1 MEPQSRKR
9 RFEIM
14 CQKKT
19 IEIDPSILLLN
30 NRLSTVEKKIDNII
44 SRMNTLE
51 KEINLK
57 EIESKLDEKIH
68 EVLQKLNDSCYSI
81 ESKFSDMKLK
91 ECSYIN

>member
-1 MEPQSRKR
+1 MEHQSRKR
-9 RFEIM
+9 RFETI
-14 CQKKT
+14 CQTKSV
-19 IEIDPSILLLN
+19 EIDPSILLLN
-30 NRLSTVEKKIDNII
+30 KRLTNMEKKLENII

-51 KEINLK
+51 KEVNLK

-68 EVLQKLNDSCYSI
+68 EILQKLNDSCYSI